1 MGPRKLAADFDDLD
15 RGLALR
21 QDDFR
26 EPDSAESVEIE
37 GVIRAGHPRI
47 INGTQVTVY
56 GELSDDPGCAAPRRV
71 PSCEPDRAGSIF
83 IARSRSLSC
92 LAKGSG

>member
-1 MGPRKLAADFDDLD
+1 MGPRKLPADFDDLAG
-15 RGLALR
+15 GLALR

-47 INGTQVTVY
+47 INGTQETVY
-56 GELSDDPGCAAPRRV
+56 GEVSGVPGSR
-71 PSCEPDRAGSIF
+71 GS
-83 IARSRSLSC
+83 A
-92 LAKGSG
+92 